1 MKKTARRGT
10 GGMTMRRLKRL
21 PLEKQI
27 FLSLMGVSLTLLLLT
42 VGIML
47 YRDMDRQMANWDKT
61 IRTTAAY
68 IADLDEVEDMLER
81 GYPDLRLT
89 RQLDTL
95 CEHIED
101 LNAILICDT
110 AGLRFYYTD
119 RLESGETLLEGDEA
133 AILSGSEPYI
143 TTGYGT
149 YGPQRQAFHGV
160 TNEQGEVI
168 GFVVA
173 SIFTADILAQNRMLL
188 LYVLLV
194 FAAVALVGLGLSR
207 GMVNVL
213 KKSLRGLHP
222 YELLELYLR
231 KGDILNAIEDGLV
244 ATDRQGAVIFSN
256 RAAWELLGLEED
268 QLRGRPLEEVFPDS
282 QCARVAAAG
291 QPTHNRSCLIGE
303 RQVLAS
309 EVPILGENGT
319 EGVLSVFHDK
329 TEMYRLSDELSG
341 TKYMLDTLRFF
352 NHEFMNKLHVILGYL
367 QTGEPDKAAS
377 FIMNTSLVSS
387 QSIRSTADS
396 IRVSRLCALVIGKM
410 MHAAE
415 QGISLTVAPDS
426 ACRQEDLLLPEEDCA
441 TIVGNL
447 LENAIEELA
456 RGAGEVKEIRLGL
469 YCRPDCN
476 VIVCEDTGGG
486 VPPQL
491 QKRIFEKGVSSKGE
505 NRGLGLYLIRQL
517 VDRYRGTI
525 DLVTEA
531 GAGTCFTLTFTHPAS
546 EEEQP

>member
-1 MKKTARRGT
+1 
-10 GGMTMRRLKRL
+10 MRRLKRL

-160 TNEQGEVI
+160 TNERGEVI

-207 GMVNVL
+207 G
-213 KKSLRGLHP
+213 
-222 YELLELYLR
+222 
-231 KGDILNAIEDGLV
+231 DG
-244 ATDRQGAVIFSN
+244 Q
-256 RAAWELLGLEED
+256 RAEKVPAGPA
-268 QLRGRPLEEVFPDS
+268 PL
-282 QCARVAAAG
+282 
-291 QPTHNRSCLIGE
+291 
-303 RQVLAS
+303 
-309 EVPILGENGT
+309 
-319 EGVLSVFHDK
+319 
-329 TEMYRLSDELSG
+329 
-341 TKYMLDTLRFF
+341 
-352 NHEFMNKLHVILGYL
+352 
-367 QTGEPDKAAS
+367 
-377 FIMNTSLVSS
+377 
-387 QSIRSTADS
+387 
-396 IRVSRLCALVIGKM
+396 
-410 MHAAE
+410 
-415 QGISLTVAPDS
+415 
-426 ACRQEDLLLPEEDCA
+426 
-441 TIVGNL
+441 
-447 LENAIEELA
+447 
-456 RGAGEVKEIRLGL
+456 
-469 YCRPDCN
+469 
-476 VIVCEDTGGG
+476 
-486 VPPQL
+486 
-491 QKRIFEKGVSSKGE
+491 
-505 NRGLGLYLIRQL
+505 
-517 VDRYRGTI
+517 
-525 DLVTEA
+525 
-531 GAGTCFTLTFTHPAS
+531 
-546 EEEQP
+546 